1 MFVTSREMLERIK
14 VASVDLTILRAFGT
28 LDSLLDNQG
37 AYWSDDKL
45 TGGDL
50 IAFYNDLVEH
60 EESFPVPTGIDEETG
75 EPIIEQITMP
85 VRTLDQLRIIAP
97 EHAEELD
104 RQYNREVAKLLES
117 A

>member
-1 MFVTSREMLERIK
+1 MFTSHPDTVNQIL
-14 VASVDLTILRAFGT
+14 DLTIEMVMFRSFGVM
-28 LDSLLDNQG
+28 DSIFDDQG
-37 AYWSDDKL
+37 SFWSDESV

-50 IAFYNDLVEH
+50 IGFYNDLVEH

-75 EPIIEQITMP
+75 EPIIEQIPMP
-85 VRTLDQLRIIAP
+85 VRILDQLRIVAP
-97 EHAEELD
+97 HHAEELD